1 MKLNFDKILT
11 ILSIIIFIIIVF
23 SFFNNK
29 IKENI
34 KLEKEKEIANEILIQ
49 KSKLEELVLEAKAVS
64 VYNITKDKIIYS
76 KNDDIPMPLA
86 SLVKTMSAIV
96 AQNMERKE
104 NEIILDS
111 SALGEVGNNGL
122 YLGERWDYTELLK
135 FSLMLSSN
143 DGMYA
148 ITRNSPL
155 FIDKMNEK
163 AEKIGMQNT
172 VFYNTT
178 GLDEGI
184 NPGGV
189 GTARDM
195 NRLASFALHSNGE
208 IFRVSKLPE
217 TTFTSL
223 SNYKHQVQNTNI
235 IANKIPNLLFS
246 KTGNTI
252 LAGGNLTIIFKNSL
266 GDEIAITVLGS
277 TTTGRFIDM
286 EKIVNLVL

>member
-1 MKLNFDKILT
+1 MKFNFDKILA
-11 ILSIIIFIIIVF
+11 ILSIIIFIIF
-23 SFFNNK
+23 SFSFIESK
-29 IKENI
+29 AKADI

-49 KSKLEELVLEAKAVS
+49 KNKLEELVLEAKAVS

-111 SALGEVGNNGL
+111 SALREVGDNGL

-135 FSLMLSSN
+135 FSLMISSN
-143 DGMYA
+143 DGMHA
-148 ITRNSPL
+148 ITKNDSL
-155 FIDKMNEK
+155 FINKMNEK
-163 AEKIGMQNT
+163 AKKIGMKNT

-184 NPGGV
+184 NPGGI
-189 GTARDM
+189 GTASDM
-195 NRLASFALHSNGE
+195 NRLAVFALHSNEE
-208 IFRVSKLPE
+208 IFRATKLPE
-217 TTFTSL
+217 STFTSL
-223 SNYKHQVQNTNI
+223 SNYKHQIQNTNI

-252 LAGGNLTIIFKNSL
+252 LAGGNLSIIFKNSL

-286 EKIVNLVL
+286 EKIVNLML